1 MDKKNTLL
9 KPYLPPEAGILPIIP
24 ESGMMGASTDNQA
37 DIEGLKELDQY
48 QW

>member
-1 MDKKNTLL
+1 MNQKNILL
-9 KPYLPPEAGILPIIP
+9 KPYSAPEACVFPIIP
-24 ESGMMGASTDNQA
+24 ESGMMGASTDSVS